1 MYTISALERSSW
13 PLNEGNMPQLYLNN
27 QLLVVCLLQPIE
39 CILAGGFLLI
49 KKHINMNQSNHMNI
63 IWAGYLW
70 GFAFRFE
77 PLPLLFRCDFHLTT
91 PIRFR
96 TSPKPGGLTFC
107 ALGLCW
113 IYLEAGE
120 TNPQNATPQQ
130 LVKIF
135 THEKTNGYKK
145 SYLKIWKDHKR
156 ERKENKNTIYSSNM
170 QLMRLVSLNF
180 PRISWGPPSMAG
192 SGGYV
197 SLFDLVKR
205 ETSAGLPTTTTL
217 PEIRVSLDQAVRVAG
232 RDWSNAYC
240 QPTANLTV
248 LQPTPCSRK
257 PEKGPSL

>member
-1 MYTISALERSSW
+1 MLDLLGGWRYRKPT
-13 PLNEGNMPQLYLNN
+13 PKMP
-27 QLLVVCLLQPIE
+27 
-39 CILAGGFLLI
+39 
-49 KKHINMNQSNHMNI
+49 
-63 IWAGYLW
+63 
-70 GFAFRFE
+70 
-77 PLPLLFRCDFHLTT
+77 
-91 PIRFR
+91 
-96 TSPKPGGLTFC
+96 
-107 ALGLCW
+107 
-113 IYLEAGE
+113 
-120 TNPQNATPQQ
+120 PQNATGKDEPM
-130 LVKIF
+130 
-135 THEKTNGYKK
+135 KTRICTSGILFENMV
-145 SYLKIWKDHKR
+145 SDHKR
-156 ERKENKNTIYSSNM
+156 ERKENKNTIYSSNV

-180 PRISWGPPSMAG
+180 PRISWGPSSMAG